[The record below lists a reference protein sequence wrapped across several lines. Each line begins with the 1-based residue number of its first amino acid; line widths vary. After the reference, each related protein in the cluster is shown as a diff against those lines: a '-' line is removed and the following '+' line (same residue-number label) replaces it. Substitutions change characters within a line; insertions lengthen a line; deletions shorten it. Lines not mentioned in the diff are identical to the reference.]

1 LCGENEMTEKGVNLD
16 LEELVKEDT
25 GSLRDPRKFDK
36 MLIAIVAIG
45 WVLFQFGLLTFI
57 VLDSARVR
65 AIHLAFAIVLAYLN
79 MPLLKRKN
87 IKGFLSFL
95 SARDRVPFID
105 YIFSV
110 VGFYAVMYVV
120 FNFKELTDRAGMPN
134 NTDIIIGI
142 LAIIFI
148 LEATRRVIGIAMPI
162 IVILFMLYVLNGS
175 YMPDFMAL
183 KSVSIV
189 KFINQIYLSTEGV
202 FGIPLGV
209 SAGVVFYFVLLG
221 AMLDKA
227 GAGKF
232 FIDLA
237 LSVFGKYKGGPA
249 KAAIVSSGLTGLVS
263 GSSIANVVTTG
274 TFTIPLMKKVGYPAK
289 KAAATEV
296 AASIDGQIMPPV
308 MGAAA
313 FIIGEY
319 VGVPYIEVIKAAAI
333 PAFTSYFAL
342 FFVSHLEA
350 SKLGLKGLPP
360 EETPKFFDTLK
371 KGFVYLIPIFILLYE
386 LVILRHSPE
395 MSAFR
400 AIIFL
405 VILMLAKHLYFANT
419 NNVSYLE
426 ATKDFLIDLLDGFIT
441 GSKNMVSVA
450 LACASA
456 GIIVG
461 IVTLGVGG
469 MLTQI
474 VETLSHGNLYILVA
488 VTAIASLLLGMG
500 LPTTATYIVMASLI
514 APVIV
519 ELGGNYGFVIPIMA
533 AHLFCFYF
541 GMLAD
546 DTPPVGLASYAAA
559 ALAGSNPIETG
570 LQGFIYHLR
579 TFIIP
584 FMFVFNPDLIL
595 HGINSWSFALFIFAM
610 SVVGG
615 FAFASFLQGWL
626 IVKNR
631 WYEMPI
637 LIASALI
644 CFNPKI
650 ATSILNISPDYR
662 YYFYAVGVGLFL
674 LVLFLQKIRVK
685 SNPEVAVA

>member
-1 LCGENEMTEKGVNLD
+1 MSATSNID

-25 GSLRDPRKFDK
+25 GSLREPRKFEK
-36 MLIAIVAIG
+36 IIISLVAIG
-45 WVLFQFGLLTFI
+45 WVVFQFGLLTFI
-57 VLDSARVR
+57 VLDSARIR
-65 AIHLAFAIVLAYLN
+65 AIHLTFAIILAFLC
-79 MPLLKRKN
+79 MPFLKRKK
-87 IKGFLSFL
+87 IKGFFSFL
-95 SARDRVPFID
+95 SVRDRIPLLD
-105 YIFSV
+105 YIFATL
-110 VGFYAVMYVV
+110 GFYSVMYTV
-120 FNFKELTDRAGMPN
+120 FNFKELTERAGLPSDK
-134 NTDIIIGI
+134 DILFGI
-142 LAIIFI
+142 FAILFI
-148 LEATRRVIGIAMPI
+148 LEATRRVIGIAMPV
-162 IVILFMLYVLNGS
+162 IVILFSLYVLYGS
-175 YMPDFMAL
+175 KMPDFLAL
-183 KSVSIV
+183 KNVSMT
-189 KFINQIYLSTEGV
+189 KFMNQIYLSTEGI

-221 AMLDKA
+221 AILEKA

-289 KAAATEV
+289 KAAGIEV

-350 SKLGLKGLPP
+350 SKLGIKGLAP
-360 EETPKFFDTLK
+360 EETPKFMETLK
-371 KGFVYLIPIFILLYE
+371 KGFIYLLPIFILLYE

-405 VILMLAKHLYFANT
+405 VLIMLLKHLVNAHKNRESYFLAIKRF
-419 NNVSYLE
+419 SI
-426 ATKDFLIDLLDGFIT
+426 DLIDGFVI
-441 GSKNMVSVA
+441 GSKNMMSVA

-474 VETLSHGNLYILVA
+474 VESVSQGNIYILVF
-488 VTAIASLLLGMG
+488 VTAFASLILGMG

-519 ELGGNYGFVIPIMA
+519 ELGGNYGFMVPLMA
-533 AHLFCFYF
+533 AHMFCFYF

-584 FMFVFNPDLIL
+584 FMFIFNPDLIL

-610 SVVGG
+610 SVIGG
-615 FAFASFLQGWL
+615 FAFASLLQGWL
-626 IVKNR
+626 ITKNK
-631 WYEMPI
+631 WYEMP
-637 LIASALI
+637 LLLAASLI

-650 ATSILNISPDYR
+650 ATTLLNLSPDYR
-662 YYFYAVGVGLFL
+662 YYFYALGVALFV
-674 LVLFLQKIRVK
+674 LVILIQKFRIR
-685 SNPEVAVA
+685 SSINLVAA

>member
-1 LCGENEMTEKGVNLD
+1 MDNNVNRD

-25 GSLRDPRKFDK
+25 GSLRDPKRFDK
-36 MLIAIVAIG
+36 ALIIFVSVC

-65 AIHLAFAIVLAYLN
+65 AIHLAFAIILAYLN
-79 MPLLKRKN
+79 IPFLKRKN
-87 IKGFLSFL
+87 IGGFFSFL
-95 SARDRVPFID
+95 SARDRVPIFD
-105 YIFSV
+105 YFLAI
-110 VGFYAVMYVV
+110 VGFYSVMYTV
-120 FNFKELTDRAGMPN
+120 FNFKALSERAGSPTD
-134 NTDIIIGI
+134 TDIIVGVI
-142 LAIIFI
+142 AIISI

-162 IVILFMLYVLNGS
+162 IVGLFCFYVFFGEM
-175 YMPDFMAL
+175 MPDFMAL
-183 KSVSIV
+183 KSVSVV
-189 KFINQIYLSTEGV
+189 KFMNQIYLSTEGI

-249 KAAIVSSGLTGLVS
+249 KASIVSSGLTGLVS

-350 SKLGLKGLPP
+350 SKLGMKGLPP
-360 EETPKFFDTLK
+360 EDIPNFFQTLRN
-371 KGFVYLIPIFILLYE
+371 GLIYLLPIFILLYE

-400 AIIFL
+400 AILFL
-405 VILMLAKHLYFANT
+405 VAIMLAKNIYNAHNDGKK
-419 NNVSYLE
+419 YLDGVKNFL
-426 ATKDFLIDLLDGFIT
+426 KDLIDGFVT
-441 GSKNMVSVA
+441 GSKNMVSVS

-474 VETLSHGNLYILVA
+474 VETVSNGNIYILVV
-488 VTAIASLLLGMG
+488 VTAFASLILGMG

-519 ELGGNYGFVIPIMA
+519 ELGSNYGFMIPIMA

-546 DTPPVGLASYAAA
+546 DTPPVGLGSYAAA

-570 LQGFIYHLR
+570 LQGFVYHLR

-584 FMFVFNPDLIL
+584 FMFVFNPELIL
-595 HGINSWSFALFIFAM
+595 HGINSWSYALFIFVM
-610 SVVGG
+610 SVLGG
-615 FAFASFLQGWL
+615 FAFASLLQGWFL
-626 IVKNR
+626 VKNR
-631 WYEMPI
+631 WYEIP
-637 LIASALI
+637 LFLSASLLL
-644 CFNPKI
+644 FNPKI
-650 ATSILNISPDYR
+650 GIYFFNLDISYKYHMYGLGLLILASIYVIQKFR
-662 YYFYAVGVGLFL
+662 QKK
-674 LVLFLQKIRVK
+674 LQESKI
-685 SNPEVAVA
+685 EA

>member
-1 LCGENEMTEKGVNLD
+1 MSVSSNID

-25 GSLRDPRKFDK
+25 GSLREPRKFEK
-36 MLIAIVAIG
+36 VIISLVAIG
-45 WVLFQFGLLTFI
+45 WVVFQFGLLTFI
-57 VLDSARVR
+57 VLDSARIR
-65 AIHLAFAIVLAYLN
+65 AIHLTFATVLAFLC
-79 MPLLKRKN
+79 MPLLRRKK
-87 IKGFLSFL
+87 IKGFFSFL
-95 SARDRVPFID
+95 SARDRIPLLD
-105 YIFSV
+105 YIFAAL
-110 VGFYAVMYVV
+110 GFYSVMYTV
-120 FNFKELTDRAGMPN
+120 FNFKELTERAGLPSDK
-134 NTDIIIGI
+134 DILFGIISI
-142 LAIIFI
+142 VFI
-148 LEATRRVIGIAMPI
+148 LEATRRVIGIAMPV
-162 IVILFMLYVLNGS
+162 IVILFSLYVLYGS
-175 YMPDFMAL
+175 NMPDFLAL
-183 KSVSIV
+183 KSVSMT
-189 KFINQIYLSTEGV
+189 KFMNQIYLSTEGI

-221 AMLDKA
+221 AILEKA

-350 SKLGLKGLPP
+350 SKLGIKGLPA
-360 EETPKFFDTLK
+360 EETPKFMETLK
-371 KGFVYLIPIFILLYE
+371 KGFIYLLPIFVLLYE

-405 VILMLAKHLYFANT
+405 ILIMLVKHLVNSYKNRESYFLAIKRF
-419 NNVSYLE
+419 SI
-426 ATKDFLIDLLDGFIT
+426 DLIDGFVT
-441 GSKNMVSVA
+441 GSKSMMSVA

-474 VETLSHGNLYILVA
+474 VESISQGNIYILVF
-488 VTAIASLLLGMG
+488 VTAFASLLLGMG

-519 ELGGNYGFVIPIMA
+519 ELGGNYGFMVPLMA

-546 DTPPVGLASYAAA
+546 DTPPVGLGSYAAA

-570 LQGFIYHLR
+570 LQGFVYHLR

-584 FMFVFNPDLIL
+584 FMFIFNPDLIL

-610 SVVGG
+610 SVIGG
-615 FAFASFLQGWL
+615 FSFASLLQGWL
-626 IVKNR
+626 ITKNK
-631 WYEMPI
+631 WYEMP
-637 LIASALI
+637 LLLAASLI

-650 ATSILNISPDYR
+650 ATSLLNLSPDYR
-662 YYFYAVGVGLFL
+662 YYFYALGVALFIMVIL
-674 LVLFLQKIRVK
+674 IQKFRIK
-685 SNPEVAVA
+685 SSINPIAA

>member
-1 LCGENEMTEKGVNLD
+1 MSATSNID

-25 GSLRDPRKFDK
+25 GSLREPRKFEK
-36 MLIAIVAIG
+36 IIISLVAMG
-45 WVLFQFGLLTFI
+45 WVVFQFGLLTFI
-57 VLDSARVR
+57 VLDSARIR
-65 AIHLAFAIVLAYLN
+65 AIHLTFAIILAFLC
-79 MPLLKRKN
+79 MPFLKRKK
-87 IKGFLSFL
+87 IKGFFSFL
-95 SARDRVPFID
+95 SVRDRIPLLD
-105 YIFSV
+105 YIFATL
-110 VGFYAVMYVV
+110 GFYSVMYTV
-120 FNFKELTDRAGMPN
+120 FNFKELTERAGLPSDK
-134 NTDIIIGI
+134 DILFGI
-142 LAIIFI
+142 FAILFI
-148 LEATRRVIGIAMPI
+148 LEATRRVIGIAMPV
-162 IVILFMLYVLNGS
+162 IVILFSLYVLYGS
-175 YMPDFMAL
+175 KMPDFLAL
-183 KSVSIV
+183 KNVSMT
-189 KFINQIYLSTEGV
+189 KFMNQIYLSTEGI

-221 AMLDKA
+221 AILEKA

-289 KAAATEV
+289 KAAGIEV

-350 SKLGLKGLPP
+350 SKLGIKGLAP
-360 EETPKFFDTLK
+360 EETPKFMETLK
-371 KGFVYLIPIFILLYE
+371 KGFIYLLPIFILLYE

-405 VILMLAKHLYFANT
+405 VLIMLLKHLVNAHKNRESYFLAIKRF
-419 NNVSYLE
+419 SI
-426 ATKDFLIDLLDGFIT
+426 DLIDGFVN
-441 GSKNMVSVA
+441 GSKNMISVA

-474 VETLSHGNLYILVA
+474 VESVSQGNIYILVF
-488 VTAIASLLLGMG
+488 VTAFASLILGMG

-519 ELGGNYGFVIPIMA
+519 ELGGNYGFMVPLMA
-533 AHLFCFYF
+533 AHMFCFYF

-584 FMFVFNPDLIL
+584 FMFIFNPDLIL

-610 SVVGG
+610 SVIGG
-615 FAFASFLQGWL
+615 FAFASLLQGWL
-626 IVKNR
+626 ITKNK
-631 WYEMPI
+631 WYEMP
-637 LIASALI
+637 LLLAASLI

-650 ATSILNISPDYR
+650 ATTLLNLSPDYR
-662 YYFYAVGVGLFL
+662 YYFYALGVALFV
-674 LVLFLQKIRVK
+674 LVILIQKFRIR
-685 SNPEVAVA
+685 SSINLVAA

>member
-1 LCGENEMTEKGVNLD
+1 MSGKQLD
-16 LEELVKEDT
+16 LEELVREDT
-25 GSLRDPRKFDK
+25 GSLRDPRNFDK
-36 MLIAIVAIG
+36 FLIVLVSVG

-79 MPLLKRKN
+79 MPFLKRKR
-87 IKGFLSFL
+87 ISGFFSFL
-95 SARDRVPFID
+95 SARDRIPIFD
-105 YIFSV
+105 YIFV
-110 VGFYAVMYVV
+110 VIGFFAVMYTV
-120 FNFKELTDRAGMPN
+120 FNFKELAARAGSPTEM
-134 NTDIIIGI
+134 DIYVGVV
-142 LAIIFI
+142 AIIAI
-148 LEATRRVIGIAMPI
+148 LEATRRVIGLAMPI
-162 IVILFMLYVLNGS
+162 IVVVFCLYVFYGS
-175 YMPDFMAL
+175 YMPDFLAL

-189 KFINQIYLSTEGV
+189 KFMNQIYLSTEGI

-237 LSVFGKYKGGPA
+237 LSIFGKYKGGPA

-350 SKLGLKGLPP
+350 SKLGMRGLSP
-360 EETPKFFDTLK
+360 EETPKFFETLK
-371 KGFVYLIPIFILLYE
+371 RGVIYLIPIFVLLYE

-405 VILMLAKHLYFANT
+405 AIIMLVKELYSAMKDNKGYKEGLIKFLMELK
-419 NNVSYLE
+419 
-426 ATKDFLIDLLDGFIT
+426 DGFVM
-441 GSKNMVSVA
+441 GAKNMVSVS

-474 VETLSHGNLYILVA
+474 VESLSQGNIYILVT
-488 VTAIASLLLGMG
+488 VTAIASLILGMG

-519 ELGGNYGFVIPIMA
+519 ELGGNYGYVVPIMA

-546 DTPPVGLASYAAA
+546 DTPPVGLGSYAAA

-570 LQGFIYHLR
+570 IQGFIYHMR

-584 FMFVFNPDLIL
+584 FMFIFNPDLIL
-595 HGINSWSFALFIFAM
+595 HGINSWSFALLIFSMA
-610 SVVGG
+610 VIGG
-615 FAFASFLQGWL
+615 LSFASLLQGWL
-626 IVKNR
+626 IIKNK
-631 WYEMPI
+631 WYEMP
-637 LIASALI
+637 LLFAASLI

-650 ATSILNISPDYR
+650 LTALLEIDHSYR
-662 YYFYAVGVGLFL
+662 YYMYPVGVLLFFS
-674 LVLFLQKIRVK
+674 VVIIQKLRAGRTIKVT
-685 SNPEVAVA
+685 V